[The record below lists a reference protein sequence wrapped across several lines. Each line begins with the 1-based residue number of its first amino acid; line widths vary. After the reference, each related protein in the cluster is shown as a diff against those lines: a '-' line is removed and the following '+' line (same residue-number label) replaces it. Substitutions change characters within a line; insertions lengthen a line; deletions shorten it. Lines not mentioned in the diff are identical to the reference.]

1 MEITIPHQFKPRDYQ
16 MPLLRALDSG
26 IKRAVIVWHRRSG
39 KDKTCF
45 NYMIKKAFERKGTYF
60 YLLPTARQA
69 KKVIWDNIDN
79 DGFKMLDHIPKEL
92 TTNVNSVE
100 MKVTLKNG
108 SIIQL
113 IAADEFDKSGVGTN
127 PVGVVFS
134 EYSINRPE
142 VWDFVRPILKVNGG
156 WAIFNFTPR
165 GTNHAHKILQIARNE
180 PDWFSEVLTID
191 DTHILTEEDMEK
203 ERREGMSEDL
213 IEQEYYCKFIEG
225 AGSFFRNVDA
235 CVYQGRPDDPD
246 KTHHYQLG
254 VDLGKYQD
262 FTVITPIDL
271 STFKVGDIER
281 FNQLDW
287 GTQKARIKS
296 TAMEHTGN
304 QKPLINLDSTGL
316 GDPIFDDLA
325 NDGLNVNSFKF
336 TAQSR
341 MELLD
346 NLRIL
351 LDKTKI
357 RIPNDPI
364 LLDELKS
371 LHWEMTETGKRK
383 VAVPEGLHDDMIMSL
398 ALAVWQLPINPQ
410 KPESHTIRFLTT
422 GAVIKDDDIQLT
434 TYE

>member
-1 MEITIPHQFKPRDYQ
+1 MQIQIPHKFNPRDYQ
-16 MPLLRALDSG
+16 LPLLKALDG
-26 IKRAVIVWHRRSG
+26 GNKRAVLVWHRRSG
-39 KDKTCF
+39 KDKVCF

-60 YLLPTARQA
+60 YFLPTYTQA

-79 DGFKMLDHIPKEL
+79 EGFKMLDHIPKEL
-92 TTNVNSVE
+92 IIGMNSQE
-100 MKVTLKNG
+100 LKIDLKNG
-108 SIIQL
+108 SVIQL
-113 IAADEFDKSGVGTN
+113 IAADTFEKGGVGTN
-127 PVGVVFS
+127 PIGVVFS
-134 EYSINRPE
+134 EYSISSPE

-165 GTNHAHKILQIARNE
+165 GTNHAHKILQIARNA
-180 PDWFSEVLTID
+180 PDWFSQVLTVK
-191 DTHILTEEDMEK
+191 DTAILTEEDIQS
-203 ERREGMSEDL
+203 ERNEGMSEDL

-225 AGSFFRNVDA
+225 AGSFFRNIES
-235 CVYQGRPDDPD
+235 CVYNGAPNKPD
-246 KTHHYQLG
+246 KTHQYQLG

-271 STFKVGDIER
+271 STFKVGQIER

-287 GTQKARIKS
+287 GTQKARIKA
-296 TAMEHTGN
+296 TALEYTTTL
-304 QKPLINLDSTGL
+304 KPLINQDSTGL
-316 GDPIFDDLA
+316 GDPIFDDLV
-325 NDGLNVNSFKF
+325 NDGLNVNAFKF

-351 LDKTKI
+351 LDKSKI

-371 LHWEMTETGKRK
+371 LHWELTEQGRRK
-383 VAVPEGLHDDMIMSL
+383 VQVPDGLHDDMIMSL
-398 ALAVWQLPINPQ
+398 ALAVWQLPLNPQ
-410 KPESHTIRFLTT
+410 KPETNTIRFLTT
-422 GAVIKDDDIQLT
+422 GQVMRGDDIQIT

>member
-1 MEITIPHQFKPRDYQ
+1 MIQIPHKFNPREYQ
-16 MPLLRALDSG
+16 LPLLKALDNG
-26 IKRAVIVWHRRSG
+26 INRAVIVWHRRSG

-45 NYMIKKAFERKGTYF
+45 NYMVKRAFEKVGTYF
-60 YLLPTARQA
+60 YFLPTGRQA

-79 DGFKMLDHIPKEL
+79 EGFRMLDHIPKEVVKH
-92 TTNVNSVE
+92 TNSVE
-100 MKVTLKNG
+100 MKIELING

-113 IAADEFDKSGVGTN
+113 IAADEFSKSGVGTN

-142 VWDFVRPILKVNGG
+142 VWDFVRPILTVNKG

-165 GTNHAHKILQIARNE
+165 GTNHAHKILQIARNQ
-180 PDWFSEVLTID
+180 PNWFSEILTIKE
-191 DTHILTEEDMEK
+191 TGILTEEDIDK
-203 ERREGMSEDL
+203 EREEGMSEDL

-225 AGSFFRNVDA
+225 AGSFFRNIEA
-235 CVYQGRPDDPD
+235 CVYQGTPDKPD
-246 KTHHYQLG
+246 KTHQYQLG

-271 STFKVGDIER
+271 TTFKVGQIER

-287 GTQKARIKS
+287 GTQKSRIKAAS
-296 TAMEHTGN
+296 IEYTGRL
-304 QKPLINLDSTGL
+304 KPLINQDSTGL
-316 GDPIFDDLA
+316 GDPIFDDLV

-371 LHWEMTETGKRK
+371 LHWELTETGKRK
-383 VAVPEGLHDDMIMSL
+383 VQVPDGIHDDMIMSL
-398 ALAVWQLPINPQ
+398 ALAVWQLPISPQ
-410 KPESHTIRFLTT
+410 KPESDTIRFLST
-422 GAVIKDDDIQLT
+422 GQVVRDDQIQVT
-434 TYE
+434 SYE